1 MLVYLVV
8 IGVFVLVATVVFSL
22 ASGLDERTARARM
35 LRDRLASLDRAQER
49 QPSEELALLRDE
61 LLSEIPALNSMLQRS
76 LSVQRLQTL
85 LHQADMQTRAGN
97 FLLISAGLGL
107 LLGVVGLELSNR
119 PALAV
124 VFLALGASLPYFY
137 ASYLRSKRF
146 SKFEEMFPEA
156 IELLARAIRAGHAFT
171 TAIELIASELGD
183 PVAGEFRKLFEEQ
196 KFGLPVRDALLNLSD
211 RVPLI
216 DVKFFVTSVMLQRET
231 GGNLAEIL
239 DKLSYVIRERFK
251 ILRQVRVY
259 TAQGR
264 LTMFILMSLPPL
276 VVVMFMVMDM
286 NFIRPLWTDP
296 IGHGLIA
303 AGVVMQTIGFFLI
316 RRIIHIQV

>member
-1 MLVYLVV
+1 MLIWLVV
-8 IGVFVLVATVVFSL
+8 IGVFVLVAMLVFSL

-49 QPSEELALLRDE
+49 APSEELAILRDE
-61 LLSEIPALNSMLQRS
+61 LLSEIPALDHVLRRSVRVQNLQHF
-76 LSVQRLQTL
+76 LQ
-85 LHQADMQTRAGN
+85 QGDMQIRAGN
-97 FLLISAGLGL
+97 FLFLSVFLGL
-107 LLGVVGLELSNR
+107 LLALLGLWLSNR
-119 PALAV
+119 VEMALIFFV
-124 VFLALGASLPYFY
+124 LGGALPYFY
-137 ASYLRSKRF
+137 ASSRRTKRF
-146 SKFEEMFPEA
+146 HKFEEMFPEA
-156 IELLARAIRAGHAFT
+156 IELLGRAIRAGHAFT
-171 TAIELIASELGD
+171 TAIELIGNELGE
-183 PVAGEFRKLFEEQ
+183 PVAGEFRKMFEEQ
-196 KFGLPVRDALLNLSD
+196 KFGLPVRDALLNLAE

-264 LTMFILMSLPPL
+264 LTMLILMLLPPA
-276 VVVMFMVMDM
+276 VVAMFAFMDL

-296 IGHGLIA
+296 IGHALIA
-303 AGVVMQTIGFFLI
+303 ASIIMQTIGFILI
-316 RRIIHIQV
+316 RRIIDIQV

>member
-1 MLVYLVV
+1 MLIWLVV
-8 IGVFVLVATVVFSL
+8 IAVFALVALVVFSL

-35 LRDRLASLDRAQER
+35 MRDRLASLDRAQER

-61 LLSEIPALNSMLQRS
+61 LLSEIPALDSLLRRSARVQNLQHF
-76 LSVQRLQTL
+76 
-85 LHQADMQTRAGN
+85 LHQADMHIRAGK
-97 FLLISAGLGL
+97 FLMISLVLGL
-107 LLGVVGLELSNR
+107 VSGLVGFQLSNR
-119 PALAV
+119 I
-124 VFLALGASLPYFY
+124 ALGIIFFALGGALPYFY
-137 ASYLRSKRF
+137 ASYLRTKRF
-146 SKFEEMFPEA
+146 QKFEEMFPEA
-156 IELLARAIRAGHAFT
+156 IELLGRAIRAGHAFT
-171 TAIELIASELGD
+171 TAVELIGNELGE
-183 PVAGEFRKLFEEQ
+183 PVAGEFRKMFEEQ
-196 KFGLPVRDALLNLSD
+196 KFGLPVRDALLNLAE
-211 RVPLI
+211 RMPLI

-264 LTMFILMSLPPL
+264 LTMVILMSLPPG
-276 VVVMFMVMDM
+276 VVLMFAFMDL

-296 IGHGLIA
+296 IGHALIA
-303 AGVVMQTIGFFLI
+303 AGIVMQTIGFFLI